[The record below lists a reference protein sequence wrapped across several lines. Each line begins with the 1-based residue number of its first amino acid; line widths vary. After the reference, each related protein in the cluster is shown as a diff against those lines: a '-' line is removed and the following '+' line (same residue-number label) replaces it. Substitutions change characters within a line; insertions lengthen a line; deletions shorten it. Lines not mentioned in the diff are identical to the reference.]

1 MKPDGLAQL
10 RLVPKGERKSLE
22 DVLEETRSS
31 SRWAKYFQDFH
42 DPYLHW
48 TPEEYAQAAERNG
61 LHVRRVHTEAKMWDF
76 KSRDAFF
83 AFGTVTFVEW
93 TRFLPE
99 AEKPEFINDVLNRYQ
114 VVAADKPG
122 EENVFRFYQ
131 MDITLV
137 PG

>member
-1 MKPDGLAQL
+1 
-10 RLVPKGERKSLE
+10 
-22 DVLEETRSS
+22 
-31 SRWAKYFQDFH
+31 
-42 DPYLHW
+42 
-48 TPEEYAQAAERNG
+48 
-61 LHVRRVHTEAKMWDF
+61 MWDF